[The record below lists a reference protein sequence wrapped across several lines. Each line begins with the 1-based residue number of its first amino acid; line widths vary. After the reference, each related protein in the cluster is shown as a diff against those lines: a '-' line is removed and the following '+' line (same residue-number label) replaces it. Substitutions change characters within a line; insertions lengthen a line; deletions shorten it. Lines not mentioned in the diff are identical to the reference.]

1 MRVHTVV
8 DMLKGRRVDT
18 WGVKCWTVKRGGIY
32 RRHCELYGDCIE
44 KRRSIG
50 EMACVVQTSEPH
62 TLDDAVKGVGG
73 GGASAA

>member
-18 WGVKCWTVKRGGIY
+18 WGVKCWKVKRGGIY

-44 KRRSIG
+44 NEEKHR
-50 EMACVVQTSEPH
+50 
-62 TLDDAVKGVGG
+62 
-73 GGASAA
+73 